1 MSIYTSEEEGE
12 ADRYGQYLLVEPIW
26 MFRPWGELFVGGKVF
41 GSGDESL
48 KDEFAQ
54 KMASH
59 VIILPLIKREWNGFR
74 RIVDLS
80 FWTVYIHKLY

>member
-26 MFRPWGELFVGGKVF
+26 MMSSLWVELFVGGKVF

-48 KDEFAQ
+48 KDEFTQ

-59 VIILPLIKREWNGFR
+59 VIILPLIKRE
-74 RIVDLS
+74 
-80 FWTVYIHKLY
+80 